1 VEHHRSIACHW
12 TIFVLIVILR
22 AVIEFE
28 FWIREHLLS
37 HERISQGVG
46 LLLMTFNEFA
56 AEE

>member
-1 VEHHRSIACHW
+1 M
-12 TIFVLIVILR
+12 LIVILR

-56 AEE
+56 AEQ